1 MGKMRASASILRSFL
16 GKKRG
21 FTVRAILT
29 GVILGSIL
37 ACSNVYLA
45 LKVGA
50 FNGGSIPGAIIGSR
64 LFSLWGGGNVLLET
78 NVAHSIASAGA
89 NFSGAYFDSI
99 PVAAQL
105 GFMPSYAVMVAF
117 LAFGGLIGISL
128 TVLFRRYLI
137 VEEQLPFPSGI
148 ATANT
153 LKTIGDQNVGK
164 KKMRMLL
171 VGFILSA
178 LMVFLQS
185 SIVGSVLPGAVDF
198 TGKLPEGLMYG
209 ISLSPMLLA
218 FGYIMG
224 FKSAVGYF
232 LGNILTGLVISPILL
247 SRGIVTET
255 DWAPVAK
262 MIASPASGLLIG
274 GTVFSMIVNYKSL
287 LNSFKA
293 LANIKIKTS
302 ASDDSDRD
310 LPVYIPLLV
319 IGVCTVVLATI
330 FQQYASF
337 IFFPFIVLLAFLFA
351 LVAARTTGETGLCPT
366 SLFVWISISIIG
378 TIVTKNPGVIAFL
391 AGIVAVSVGQA
402 SDSTNDLKTSYL
414 IKSCPGTIEISEYLG
429 MFAGALTAPL
439 AFSVI
444 VKAYGIFNEQFPVPF
459 GMVAKDITESVAQG
473 GTPFNTLTLAIGLV
487 AGALMTILKLPA
499 LPTGL
504 GMFAPLTFGTTVLL
518 GGIIRK
524 IVSRKG
530 EEKEDDGV
538 SFFSGVLA
546 GEGVLGVIVAA
557 VIVLVS
563 QSAG

>member
-1 MGKMRASASILRSFL
+1 MTKQKTSKNSLKAFVGKE
-16 GKKRG
+16 RG
-21 FTVRAILT
+21 FTLRAILT
-29 GVILGSIL
+29 GLILGSIL

-50 FNGGSIPGAIIGSR
+50 FNGGSIPSAIIASR
-64 LFSLWGGGNVLLET
+64 LFSLLGGENILLET
-78 NVAHSIASAGA
+78 NIAHSVASAGA

-99 PVAAQL
+99 PVAAHL
-105 GFMPSYAVMVAF
+105 GFLPNYITMVAF

-128 TVLFRRYLI
+128 VVLFRRYLI

-153 LKTIGDQNVGK
+153 LKTIGDQNIGK
-164 KKMRMLL
+164 KKMSIL
-171 VGFILSA
+171 VSGFILSSIVV
-178 LMVFLQS
+178 LLQS
-185 SIVGSVLPGAVDF
+185 SAIGSILPGSIDV
-198 TGKLPEGLMYG
+198 TSKLPEGFMFG

-224 FKSAVGYF
+224 FKSSVGYF
-232 LGNILTGLVISPILL
+232 LGNILTGLVISPFLL
-247 SRGIVTET
+247 SNGIVKETE
-255 DWAPVAK
+255 WAPVAK
-262 MIASPASGLLIG
+262 IIASPASGLLIG
-274 GTVFSMIVNYKSL
+274 GTVFSMVVNYKSL
-287 LNSFKA
+287 INSFKA

-302 ASDDSDRD
+302 YNDDDRD
-310 LPVYIPLLV
+310 LPVYIPLA
-319 IGVCTVVLATI
+319 IIAICTVVLAFV

-337 IFFPFIVLLAFLFA
+337 IFFPLIVLLAFLFG

-414 IKSCPGTIEISEYLG
+414 IKSCPGTIEIAEYIG

-439 AFSVI
+439 AFNVI

-459 GMVAKDITESVAQG
+459 GMVAKEITESVAQG
-473 GTPFNTLTLAIGLV
+473 SNPFNTVTLIIGLV
-487 AGALMTILKLPA
+487 TGALMTVFKFPA

-504 GMFAPLTFGTTVLL
+504 GMFAPLSFGFTVLL

-524 IVSRKG
+524 YISRKG
-530 EEKEDDGV
+530 EDREDDGV

-546 GEGVLGVIVAA
+546 GEGIIGVIVAA
-557 VIVLVS
+557 LIVIIS